1 MGTAWHLPTI
11 DRGRRSWLRRLR
23 GKLGVATSAGDG
35 SSTNGAVANVVITGD
50 VRLLAAGTDID
61 LSKNGIS
68 DPPPPPAADTDDD
81 ESAEDD
87 EVELPANNNTR
98 YESLEDASDGESPI
112 PRAKWP
118 ISIRDDEGNFE
129 NVIHPG
135 HRAMGHPDVIMSVPR
150 FWINNPVSVHRMTL
164 MPRELAMQIGSCV
177 TPDPLTGDHARGD
190 DCPVNERTIYVAIA
204 SYRDWQCRDTVTSI
218 FSRATY
224 PNRVRVAVT
233 DQIVEGEDG
242 KCNAPYKPCTDDPTQ
257 ALCIYKSQLDVF
269 QMDAQL
275 SIGPVFARHFGHRM
289 YRGEYYAMQS
299 DAHVTFTKGWD
310 VDIVK
315 QQESTGNEMAVLS
328 TYLTDIDG
336 SIDKNGNSVRYTRP
350 IMCNTDYEE
359 GQNNRYLRHG
369 SQPESEPS
377 ISGMPQNQ
385 PYWAAGF
392 SFSRGHFVV
401 NVPYDFYQP
410 MIFQGEEMSIGIR
423 GFTIGYD
430 FYAPERSVCFHHY
443 AGGKN
448 KRGRDKVR
456 RRTSAKTIFRF
467 AGDF

>member
-1 MGTAWHLPTI
+1 MLGLYTFGLVGTAWHLPTI
-11 DRGRRSWLRRLR
+11 DRGRRTWLRRLR

-35 SSTNGAVANVVITGD
+35 SSTNGAVANVVISGD

-68 DPPPPPAADTDDD
+68 DPPPPPPAADTDDD

-98 YESLEDASDGESPI
+98 YEILEDASDGESPI

-315 QQESTGNEMAVLS
+315 QQESTGNEMAVL
-328 TYLTDIDG
+328 
-336 SIDKNGNSVRYTRP
+336 
-350 IMCNTDYEE
+350 
-359 GQNNRYLRHG
+359 
-369 SQPESEPS
+369 
-377 ISGMPQNQ
+377 
-385 PYWAAGF
+385 
-392 SFSRGHFVV
+392 
-401 NVPYDFYQP
+401 
-410 MIFQGEEMSIGIR
+410 
-423 GFTIGYD
+423 
-430 FYAPERSVCFHHY
+430 
-443 AGGKN
+443 
-448 KRGRDKVR
+448 
-456 RRTSAKTIFRF
+456 
-467 AGDF
+467 